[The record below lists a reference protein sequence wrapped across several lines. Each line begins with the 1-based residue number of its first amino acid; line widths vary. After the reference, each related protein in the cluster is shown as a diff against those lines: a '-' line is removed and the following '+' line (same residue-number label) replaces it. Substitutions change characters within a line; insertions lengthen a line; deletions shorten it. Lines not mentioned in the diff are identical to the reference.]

1 MALTTTDL
9 KKAFREVMSEEF
21 AHIPTD
27 ESSITFTFSDHFNK
41 RMEKLIKSQSKV
53 SCSFI
58 NTAYKHVAAIFLVLI
73 TTAVTICSIKPLR
86 DPTFDFLEN
95 LNNSLN
101 QSFFVDNTPD
111 TPPSNPNSVTPDS
124 PSSTPNGNHDKV
136 KYCLIYAKEFTSYGQ
151 NVGIPSKDDDLVDG
165 YLKEV
170 VAKFEGQDVYFRV
183 MAMPVAVKEE
193 LADGNDT
200 PEKNKE
206 IIKSRIDYI
215 KKIGAMDVTEG
226 NNYFTFYITV
236 NAEMINKIG
245 EAGGYYLYLAAV
257 SRPDGYDIKIP
268 DSVAYSLENIK
279 DGERVK
285 IKVGMNCPKGAESVN
300 ELFAELKIGDE
311 QISDKYYGADFANF
325 TGYFTKDQIIALA
338 EDKNVMWIYNV
349 IDIYEGTGEDEKI
362 SEDNLEVIKMT
373 EGTKTP

>member
-1 MALTTTDL
+1 MKNTNPKGKIKYLI
-9 KKAFREVMSEEF
+9 F
-21 AHIPTD
+21 AVPFLLCA
-27 ESSITFTFSDHFNK
+27 SILSLLLFLPKENT
-41 RMEKLIKSQSKV
+41 V
-53 SCSFI
+53 S
-58 NTAYKHVAAIFLVLI
+58 
-73 TTAVTICSIKPLR
+73 
-86 DPTFDFLEN
+86 
-95 LNNSLN
+95 LNNDSIRAANEFNNSSAQKSESPKPKSL
-101 QSFFVDNTPD
+101 QIY
-111 TPPSNPNSVTPDS
+111 S
-124 PSSTPNGNHDKV
+124 PSLQVDV
-136 KYCLIYAKEFTSYGQ
+136 KEEDVIYRIIYAKEFNSCAEGFYT
-151 NVGIPSKDDDLVDG
+151 PSIKEDLVDG

-215 KKIGAMDVTEG
+215 KKIGAMDITEG

-245 EAGGYYLYLAAV
+245 EAGGCRLYLAALP
-257 SRPDGYDIKIP
+257 RPQGYDIRSSNDVLLP
-268 DSVAYSLENIK
+268 DYVAYALDNMK
-279 DGERVK
+279 DGEGVK

-338 EDKNVMWIYNV
+338 GDKNVMWIYNV
-349 IDIYEGTGEDEKI
+349 IDIYEGTGEDAKI
-362 SEDNLEVIKMT
+362 SEDNIAVIKIT
-373 EGTKTP
+373 EGMKIPK